1 VPSVS
6 LFAFGS
12 HGGRAFGIL
21 GHMAR
26 DQDDEKPWT
35 RQLLV
40 VVGVLVAVAL
50 VIGGIVS
57 VVALGA
63 AKVTGLSSAKATA
76 TSKPSLY
83 VPSEKPT
90 VGLEPYPEPSG
101 QASPNGSA
109 TEGSDSPDFS
119 DSPGPKQKK
128 NEITLQVYPQQV
140 APSQRINLTGLYT
153 GGEGAK
159 LQVQRFEGGSWSDF
173 PVTTSVTGG
182 QFSTYV
188 TTSHTGPQR
197 LRVADKAADRT
208 SNAVRV
214 TVR

>member
-1 VPSVS
+1 
-6 LFAFGS
+6 
-12 HGGRAFGIL
+12 
-21 GHMAR
+21 MAG
-26 DQDDEKPWT
+26 DYDDEKPWT

-57 VVALGA
+57 VIALGA
-63 AKVTGLSSAKATA
+63 AKVTGISSAKAPA

-83 VPSEKPT
+83 VPSGKPT
-90 VGLEPYPEPSG
+90 VGLDPYPEPSDRPQHHKSG
-101 QASPNGSA
+101 SGGSSQGAGASDTP
-109 TEGSDSPDFS
+109 DSS
-119 DSPGPKQKK
+119 HAAKK
-128 NEITLQVYPQQV
+128 HLITLQVFPQQV

-153 GGEGAK
+153 GGEGAQV
-159 LQVQRFEGGSWSDF
+159 QVQRFEGGSWSDF
-173 PVTTSVTGG
+173 PVTASVSGG

-188 TTSHTGPQR
+188 TTTHTGPQR
-197 LRVADKAADRT
+197 LRVADKASHRI

>member
-1 VPSVS
+1 
-6 LFAFGS
+6 
-12 HGGRAFGIL
+12 
-21 GHMAR
+21 MAS

-50 VIGGIVS
+50 VIGAMVS
-57 VVALGA
+57 VIALGA
-63 AKVTGLSSAKATA
+63 AKVTGISSAKATA

-83 VPSEKPT
+83 VPSGKPT

-101 QASPNGSA
+101 RPQRHKKGS
-109 TEGSDSPDFS
+109 GGSSQGSGSSDSPDS
-119 DSPGPKQKK
+119 PDSNKK
-128 NEITLQVYPQQV
+128 TQITLQVYPQQV

-153 GGEGAK
+153 GGEGAQ

-173 PVTTSVTGG
+173 PVTASVSGG

-188 TTSHTGPQR
+188 TTTHPGPQR
-197 LRVADKAADRT
+197 IRVADKATHRI